1 MSLFIKKTEP
11 NTLPALGEVQAMEI
25 YEALKTKDPN
35 RLFLEDN
42 IPTEYSMQVLKEISK
57 LEGEMVSKM
66 NGTFVTLVGSPAVPD
81 EEGEFTTS
89 AVPPTYFIV
98 STEANLVSSMDSSIL
113 TVATV
118 VEDVRIWSDGSPSE
132 EPSWEVYKNSFSNGE

>member
-1 MSLFIKKTEP
+1 MSLFIKKTEL
-11 NTLPALGEVQAMEI
+11 NTLPALEAVQAMEI

-42 IPTEYSMQVLKEISK
+42 IPTEYSMQVLAEIKS
-57 LEGEMVSKM
+57 LESEMVSKM
-66 NGTFVTLVGSPAVPD
+66 NGTFVTLVGSPAVLD
-81 EEGEFTTS
+81 EEGEITTP
-89 AVPPTYFIV
+89 AVPPTYFVV

-118 VEDVRIWSDGSPSE
+118 VEDVRIWSDGNPDASPT
-132 EPSWEVYKNSFSNGE
+132 WATYKASF

>member
-11 NTLPALGEVQAMEI
+11 NVLAPLTEVSAMVV

-42 IPTEYSMQVLKEISK
+42 IPTEYSMQVLAEIRS
-57 LEGEMVSKM
+57 LESEMVSKM
-66 NGTFVTLVGSPAVPD
+66 SGTFVTLVGSPAVLD
-81 EEGEFTTS
+81 EEGATS
-89 AVPPTYFIV
+89 AVPPTYFAV
-98 STEANLVSSMDSSIL
+98 TTEANLVSSMDSSIL

-118 VEDVRIWSDGSPSE
+118 VEDVRIWSDGNPDE
-132 EPSWEVYKNSFSNGE
+132 EPTWATYKASF